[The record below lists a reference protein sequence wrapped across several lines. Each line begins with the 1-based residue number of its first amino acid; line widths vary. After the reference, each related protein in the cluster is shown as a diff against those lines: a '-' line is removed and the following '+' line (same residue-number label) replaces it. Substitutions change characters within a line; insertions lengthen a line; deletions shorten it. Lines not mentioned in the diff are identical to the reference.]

1 MQHIE
6 NPNCYDDRLPVF
18 EHRWKQI
25 KWDRRFRVER
35 IREVLLQLK
44 TAISGRIARLR
55 RHRRGEQSETEQ
67 EDDTDAK

>member
-1 MQHIE
+1 
-6 NPNCYDDRLPVF
+6 
-18 EHRWKQI
+18 
-25 KWDRRFRVER
+25 
-35 IREVLLQLK
+35 LK